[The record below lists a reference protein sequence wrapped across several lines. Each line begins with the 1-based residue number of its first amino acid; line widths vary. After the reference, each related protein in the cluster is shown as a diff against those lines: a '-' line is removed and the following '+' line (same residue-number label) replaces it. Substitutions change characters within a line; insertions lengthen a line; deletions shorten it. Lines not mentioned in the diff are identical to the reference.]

1 MSSSTNPAASR
12 PSALPSSPDGNEV
25 DAPESAT
32 ITWRR
37 LFGLARP
44 HWRPLALATFAL
56 VIGSGIT
63 LAYPQ
68 VGRVVVDE
76 VLSEGASYDLSM
88 VGAALLGLFLI
99 QAVFFSLRYYLFTVV
114 GDRVVADLRTS
125 LYEAIIGREM
135 AFFDRT
141 RTGELTSRL
150 ASDTQLLQSVVTTN
164 LSMALRYGVQALGG
178 LVLLFV
184 TNVRLSLVMIVVLPV
199 VVGAAMVYG
208 RRVRRLSREVQDAI
222 ADSTSLAEES
232 IAGVRTVRSF
242 GREATERARY
252 SEAIER
258 SFDLAKSRAVLG
270 GIFGG
275 GVTFLAY
282 ATIAVIVW
290 VGGHLV
296 LSNAMSA
303 GELTAYIL
311 YVLFV
316 AVSLGVLSG
325 LWTDF
330 ARALGA
336 GERVFGLLD
345 AAGRDPRPGPSTDA
359 NASASITRGHV
370 QFRHVSFTYPTRP
383 DSPVLNDVSFEV
395 RPGQKLAIVGA
406 SGAGKSTIANLLSG
420 FYQPDDGEVCVDGV
434 TLHDFHEDALRAG
447 VGMVAQEPVL
457 FSGTVRENV
466 RYGRPDADEHAVRN
480 ALQAANALDF
490 VEGFP
495 DGLDT
500 VVGERGV
507 RLSGGQKQ
515 RVAIARALLKDPR
528 VLILDEA
535 TSALDVESESL
546 VQEALD
552 RLMEG
557 RTTLIIAHRLSTV
570 ARADQMIVLDRGNLV
585 EAGSPAELVEHGGI
599 YARMVQMQAIED
611 SASSTTSW

>member
-1 MSSSTNPAASR
+1 MSSSTDPAASPR
-12 PSALPSSPDGNEV
+12 SPLHSSPTGRDV
-25 DAPESAT
+25 AAPEGAT
-32 ITWRR
+32 VTWRR
-37 LFGLARP
+37 FVGLAKP
-44 HWRPLALATFAL
+44 HWRPLALATLAL

-76 VLSEGASYDLSM
+76 VLSDGTSYDLST

-99 QAVFFSLRYYLFTVV
+99 QAIFFSLRYYLFTVV

-184 TNVRLSLVMIVVLPV
+184 TNVRLSLAMLVVLPV
-199 VVGAAMVYG
+199 VMGAAMVYG

-222 ADSTSLAEES
+222 ADSTSIAEES

-242 GREATERARY
+242 GRVANERARY

-282 ATIAVIVW
+282 ATIALIVW

-345 AAGRDPRPGPSTDA
+345 AAAMNRGRVTSANVREDA
-359 NASASITRGHV
+359 IITRGHV
-370 QFRHVSFTYPTRP
+370 HFHRISFTYPTRL
-383 DSPVLNDVSFEV
+383 DSPVLQNIDFEV

-420 FYQPDDGEVCVDGV
+420 FYQPDEGEIRVDGSP
-434 TLHDFHEDALRAG
+434 LNDFPEDALRAG
-447 VGMVAQEPVL
+447 IGMVAQEPVL
-457 FSGTVRENV
+457 FSGTVRDNV
-466 RYGRPDADEHAVRN
+466 RYGRPDADEQAVRD

-495 DGLDT
+495 EGLDT

-535 TSALDVESESL
+535 TSALDVESEAL

-570 ARADQMIVLDRGNLV
+570 ARADHMVVLDRGNLV
-585 EAGSPAELVEHGGI
+585 EAGSPSELVEQGGV
-599 YARMVQMQAIED
+599 YARMVQMQAIKD
-611 SASSTTSW
+611 SASDTTTW

>member
-1 MSSSTNPAASR
+1 M
-12 PSALPSSPDGNEV
+12 
-25 DAPESAT
+25 
-32 ITWRR
+32 TWRR

-44 HWRPLALATFAL
+44 HWRPLALATLAL

-76 VLSEGASYDLSM
+76 VLSEGASYDLST
-88 VGAALLGLFLI
+88 VGGALLGLFLV

-125 LYEAIIGREM
+125 LYGAIIGREM

-242 GREATERARY
+242 GREAAERERY

-258 SFDLAKSRAVLG
+258 SFSLAKSRAVLG

-290 VGGHLV
+290 VGGHQV
-296 LSNAMSA
+296 LSGAMSA

-345 AAGRDPRPGPSTDA
+345 AATADRRREGSVAGSS
-359 NASASITRGHV
+359 SAVITRGHV
-370 QFRHVSFTYPTRP
+370 QFNDVSFTYPTRR
-383 DSPVLNDVSFEV
+383 DSPVLRGVRFEV
-395 RPGQKLAIVGA
+395 HPGQKLAIVGA
-406 SGAGKSTIANLLSG
+406 SGAGKSTIANLLSA
-420 FYQPDDGEVCVDGV
+420 FYAPDDGEVYVDGL
-434 TLHDFHEDALRAG
+434 TLEAYSEEALRDG
-447 VGMVAQEPVL
+447 IGMVAQEPVL

-466 RYGRPDADEHAVRN
+466 RYGRPEADEGAIRE
-480 ALQAANALDF
+480 ALRAANALDF
-490 VEGFP
+490 VEEFP
-495 DGLDT
+495 EGLDT

-535 TSALDVESESL
+535 TSALDVESEAL

-570 ARADQMIVLDRGNLV
+570 ARADQMIVLDRGVLV
-585 EAGSPAELVEHGGI
+585 EAGSPAELIDKGGV

-611 SASSTTSW
+611 SVSKTTSW

>member
-1 MSSSTNPAASR
+1 MSSSTDPAASPR
-12 PSALPSSPDGNEV
+12 SPLHSSPTGRDV
-25 DAPESAT
+25 AAPEGAT
-32 ITWRR
+32 VTWRR
-37 LFGLARP
+37 FVGLAKP
-44 HWRPLALATFAL
+44 HWRPLALATLAL

-76 VLSEGASYDLSM
+76 VLSDGASYDLST

-99 QAVFFSLRYYLFTVV
+99 QAIFFSLRYYLFTVV

-184 TNVRLSLVMIVVLPV
+184 TNVRLSLAMLVVLPV
-199 VVGAAMVYG
+199 VMGAAMVYG

-222 ADSTSLAEES
+222 ADSTSIAEES

-242 GREATERARY
+242 GRVANERARY

-282 ATIAVIVW
+282 ATIALIVW

-345 AAGRDPRPGPSTDA
+345 AAAMNRGRVTSANVREDA
-359 NASASITRGHV
+359 IITRGHV
-370 QFRHVSFTYPTRP
+370 HFHRISFTYPTRL
-383 DSPVLNDVSFEV
+383 DSPVLQNIDFEV

-420 FYQPDDGEVCVDGV
+420 FYQPDEGEIRVDGSP
-434 TLHDFHEDALRAG
+434 LNDFPEDALRAG
-447 VGMVAQEPVL
+447 IGMVAQEPVL
-457 FSGTVRENV
+457 FSGTVRDNV
-466 RYGRPDADEHAVRN
+466 RYGRPDADEQAVRD

-495 DGLDT
+495 EGLDT

-535 TSALDVESESL
+535 TSALDVESEAL

-570 ARADQMIVLDRGNLV
+570 ARADHMVVLDRGNLV
-585 EAGSPAELVEHGGI
+585 EAGSPSELVEQGGV
-599 YARMVQMQAIED
+599 YARMVQMQAIKD
-611 SASSTTSW
+611 SASDTTTW

>member
-1 MSSSTNPAASR
+1 MTADDTPSTSS
-12 PSALPSSPDGNEV
+12 PSSHPAPPPHARV
-25 DAPESAT
+25 D
-32 ITWRR
+32 WRR
-37 LFGLARP
+37 LVALASP
-44 HWRPLALATFAL
+44 HWRPLALATLSL

-76 VLSEGASYDLSM
+76 VLSEGARYELST
-88 VGAALLGLFLI
+88 VGLALLGLFLL
-99 QAVFFSLRYYLFTVV
+99 QAVFVSLRYYLFTVV
-114 GDRVVADLRTS
+114 GDRVVADLRKD
-125 LYEAIIGREM
+125 LYSAIIGREM
-135 AFFDRT
+135 AFFDAT

-164 LSMALRYGVQALGG
+164 LSMALRYGVQAIGG
-178 LVLLFV
+178 LIFLFV
-184 TNVRLSLVMIVVLPV
+184 TNVKLSLVMVVVLPV
-199 VVGAAMVYG
+199 VAGVAMAYG
-208 RRVRRLSREVQDAI
+208 RRVRKLSRHVQDAI

-242 GREATERARY
+242 GREAREQERY

-258 SFDLAKSRAVLG
+258 SFTLARTRAVLG
-270 GIFGG
+270 AFFGG

-282 ATIAVIVW
+282 ATIAVIIW
-290 VGGHLV
+290 VGGQLV
-296 LSNAMSA
+296 LSEAMSP

-316 AVSLGVLSG
+316 AVSLGVMSG

-345 AAGRDPRPGPSTDA
+345 AAAEARVATHDETTTEA
-359 NASASITRGHV
+359 QITRGHV
-370 QFRHVSFTYPTRP
+370 RFDHVSFTYPTRP
-383 DSPVLNDVSFEV
+383 TAPVLHDVSFDMQ
-395 RPGQKLAIVGA
+395 PGQKLAVVGA

-420 FYQPDDGEVCVDGV
+420 FYEVDQGSVSLDQRAIA
-434 TLHDFHEDALRAG
+434 DWSEEALREG
-447 VGMVAQEPVL
+447 LGMVAQEPVL
-457 FSGTVRENV
+457 FSGTVAENV
-466 RYGRPDADEHAVRN
+466 RYGRPEASDQEVRE
-480 ALQAANALDF
+480 AMAAANALSF
-490 VEGFP
+490 VEAFP
-495 DGLDT
+495 EGLDT

-535 TSALDVESESL
+535 TSALDVESEKL

-570 ARADQMIVLDRGNLV
+570 ARADQIVVLERGELK
-585 EAGSPAELVEHGGI
+585 EQGSPAELLQAGGL
-599 YARMVQMQAIED
+599 YARMVQLQAIDEL
-611 SASSTTSW
+611 S